1 MMMAFYHF
9 PFWGHRLGASAGWRD
24 GGAVFHLTHWM
35 AAEIDGM
42 ALWRL
47 GARCAVL
54 DSRRRRLLFG
64 VMVTSMAEWPDKVEA
79 SI

>member
-1 MMMAFYHF
+1 
-9 PFWGHRLGASAGWRD
+9 
-24 GGAVFHLTHWM
+24 M
-35 AAEIDGM
+35 AAEIDGT

-47 GARCAVL
+47 GVPCAEMG
-54 DSRRRRLLFG
+54 SRRRRLISG

>member
-1 MMMAFYHF
+1 M
-9 PFWGHRLGASAGWRD
+9 
-24 GGAVFHLTHWM
+24 M
-35 AAEIDGM
+35 AAEIDRM

-47 GARCAVL
+47 GVRHAEMG
-54 DSRRRRLLFG
+54 SHRRRLMSG